1 MTDGGIILWGWRGG
15 GEDNEKER
23 SERGASAVRQS
34 DRTGE
39 KKVEGLAKQIKRGG
53 EGGICKTAKSLSA

>member
-39 KKVEGLAKQIKRGG
+39 KR
-53 EGGICKTAKSLSA
+53 